1 MDRGRSLARP
11 CDRLEPAF
19 YSRACRLGRRRWSKR
34 TKRRKECHFNEEGG
48 LPWPRVS
55 RNVLRNLGGGVLRA
69 MRAKFGRS
77 RGANVTDENCSLREP
92 DSGTGKLEEVTEKT
106 EKELAEN

>member
-1 MDRGRSLARP
+1 M
-11 CDRLEPAF
+11 
-19 YSRACRLGRRRWSKR
+19 
-34 TKRRKECHFNEEGG
+34 
-48 LPWPRVS
+48 
-55 RNVLRNLGGGVLRA
+55 RA

-106 EKELAEN
+106 EKEFMAEN